1 MTTIILFLRGYGV
14 EQIGT
19 ILIQYK
25 GLICFEKKKAMCRGK
40 NLYYR
45 LE

>member
-25 GLICFEKKKAMCRGK
+25 GLICFEKKSHVQREEPVLQA
-40 NLYYR
+40 
-45 LE
+45 